1 MTRAT
6 TTSSTKTT
14 PKKIHLT
21 TQQGPSGTAL
31 VVTSSSFYGRSVVTM
46 THDEFY
52 TFRLLML
59 HLSQI
64 MNGYDGLKF
73 LKKISPIKDTLL
85 YIYSFLYSN
94 TAIVRLVAPK
104 ITNEHDQLEAVS
116 SALCATAP
124 VPDRRDY
131 STSSLYFL
139 NYSIDIKL
147 GALLSA
153 AHDANIDALK
163 HIIEKTNPENRS
175 RLLST
180 PEGESYSETR
190 LDTAFKVALVT
201 GDEEMAGEIAQYLD
215 PAEKARQF
223 KNVFRPDFTAFFK
236 QQEQEAQ
243 SLFKGLVAAFNSATQ
258 TEMRNA
264 LNHVS
269 NADGTTSALQQKIAE
284 FKTKLEDYVAK
295 TRPLHNDFILA
306 KAYEIY
312 DKNWSLWTDDQ
323 LCLFSQPVIG
333 LIQETYLETS
343 KKRSMDIAEG
353 ICNRAQNIDKD
364 MPARRSLLLAGS
376 TADIRSVVD
385 LGSRCCIDIFGR
397 RGCVGARRLVQAVR
411 VLGVAFSMES
421 LAESGSFAFIKIVS
435 SKNIGLGKFMQPA
448 KSPHQ
453 SRTGCAMM

>member
-190 LDTAFKVALVT
+190 LDT
-201 GDEEMAGEIAQYLD
+201 
-215 PAEKARQF
+215 
-223 KNVFRPDFTAFFK
+223 
-236 QQEQEAQ
+236 
-243 SLFKGLVAAFNSATQ
+243 AFNSATQ